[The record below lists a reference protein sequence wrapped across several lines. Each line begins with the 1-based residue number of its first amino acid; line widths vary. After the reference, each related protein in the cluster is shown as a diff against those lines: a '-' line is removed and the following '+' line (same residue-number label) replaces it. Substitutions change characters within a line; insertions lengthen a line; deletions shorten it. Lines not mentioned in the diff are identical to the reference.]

1 MTQPLISIIIPVKN
15 SVQTIKACLESVFNQ
30 TFSSLEVLIL
40 DAVSTDGTLEEIK
53 NFSKSED
60 RLRIYSEKDKGTYD
74 AMNKGVQLAKGKWL
88 FFLGSDDQLFDQLVL
103 EKISKVMSH
112 TKAKVVYGNVLI
124 VGDTAWAK
132 DGEIYAGKFT
142 TSKLLNQNI
151 CHQAIFYQRD
161 FLAKEI
167 PPYNLDYFKSAD
179 WDLNLHCW
187 SKGEFAY
194 TDCIISRYA
203 TDGISAN
210 SHDHKLSV
218 DFVSNVIKYFGFTL
232 FDPLINH
239 QDFVYYK
246 DVLKLQKERNPFRYL
261 TCRLKSV
268 FLRIIHKFV
277 PSAGR

>member
-124 VGDTAWAK
+124 VGDTAM
-132 DGEIYAGKFT
+132 EKFM
-142 TSKLLNQNI
+142 Q
-151 CHQAIFYQRD
+151 
-161 FLAKEI
+161 E
-167 PPYNLDYFKSAD
+167 
-179 WDLNLHCW
+179 
-187 SKGEFAY
+187 
-194 TDCIISRYA
+194 
-203 TDGISAN
+203 N
-210 SHDHKLSV
+210 SPRP
-218 DFVSNVIKYFGFTL
+218 NY
-232 FDPLINH
+232 
-239 QDFVYYK
+239 
-246 DVLKLQKERNPFRYL
+246 
-261 TCRLKSV
+261 
-268 FLRIIHKFV
+268 
-277 PSAGR
+277 